1 MNENYTQIAERV
13 KNYIKEKVGDNQ
25 VLIGLS
31 GGIDS
36 SLLCLLAAE
45 ALGNDKVKALSVKT
59 SSTPESEQNI
69 ELVQKFA
76 KEHNLQL
83 GIVSTEEIRKDV
95 IKTLGFSLNSYRDI
109 LTMDARLIGLMIQET
124 TRKEGRICLGTI
136 NGTERL
142 TGWYPKGSLVGDYSP
157 LGGVFKMQEK
167 GIAKQLG
174 LDYLISTIS
183 ESADRICSV
192 SCVTGS
198 CVELEGIRYKE
209 LDEILYTYETSNK
222 EDLYANLLQLDIKRK
237 TILTV
242 LERVSFIAHKMD
254 VFPDYCRVNF

>member
-1 MNENYTQIAERV
+1 MNENYTEIRESVKKFIQNRV
-13 KNYIKEKVGDNQ
+13 KNNK

-45 ALGNDKVKALSVKT
+45 ALGNDKVKALSVKN
-59 SSTPESEQNI
+59 SSSPETEENI
-69 ELVQKFA
+69 ALVEKFA
-76 KEHNLQL
+76 KEHNLEL
-83 GIVSTEEIRKDV
+83 EIVSTEEIRKDV
-95 IKTLGFSLNSYRDI
+95 IKTLGFNPSSYRDI
-109 LTMDARLIGLMIQET
+109 STMDARLIGLMIQEM

-192 SCVTGS
+192 SCVEGS
-198 CVELEGIRYKE
+198 CVELEGIKYQE

-222 EDLYANLLQLDIKRK
+222 EDLYINLLNLDIKRK
-237 TILTV
+237 TILSV

>member
-1 MNENYTQIAERV
+1 MNKNYTQITEKV
-13 KNYIKEKVGDNQ
+13 KNYIREKAGSSQ

-36 SLLCLLAAE
+36 SLLCLLAIE
-45 ALGNDKVKALSVKT
+45 ALGSDKVKALTVRT
-59 SSTPESEQNI
+59 SSTSESEENI
-69 ELVQKFA
+69 ELVQSFA

-83 GIVSTEEIRKDV
+83 GVVSIEEVRKDV
-95 IKTLGFSLNSYRDI
+95 IKNLGFNLGSYRDI
-109 LTMDARLIGLMIQET
+109 STMDARLIGLMIQET

-167 GIAKQLG
+167 GMAKQLG
-174 LDYLISTIS
+174 LDHLISTIS
-183 ESADRICSV
+183 ESAGRICSV
-192 SCVTGS
+192 SCVAGS
-198 CVELEGIRYKE
+198 CVELEGVKYVD
-209 LDEILYTYETSNK
+209 LDEILYTYETSSK
-222 EDLYANLLQLDIKRK
+222 ADLYANLMKLDIKQNI
-237 TILTV
+237 ILTV